1 MNISA
6 ASPPIDKFAGAFGL
20 RYVTAERIVILSLGL
35 FEPPTE
41 TGVCGRSALATV
53 LVFTTVHGSFDFVD
67 HVQERAEVAGG
78 EVVAHALEN
87 VQDLVVR
94 DVAIAI

>member
-1 MNISA
+1 MA
-6 ASPPIDKFAGAFGL
+6 AIDKFAGAFGL
-20 RYVTAERIVILSLGL
+20 PVPAERIGALSLGL

-41 TGVCGRSALATV
+41 TGVCDRSAVATV
-53 LVFTTVHGSFDFVD
+53 LVFTAVNGSFDFVD
-67 HVQERAEVAGG
+67 HVEERAEVAGG

-94 DVAIAI
+94 DVAIVV